1 MAIIDRKRKLRGR
14 SVSCRSLMSV
24 DRDNMLPRM
33 IYGLAWK
40 KVGHL
45 VWQEASMLTSRTQER
60 TPALVYMAVRAGFR
74 AIDTAGQRKHYRQD
88 LVGPALQQLYD
99 EGIVKREDLWLQTKY
114 TSPSG
119 QELGGY
125 VPYDLNA
132 PLQEKVSRH
141 LGSTSMLIA
150 ITRSGNHSNNHLRRC
165 RPNTS
170 IHSCYTVQSL

>member
-1 MAIIDRKRKLRGR
+1 
-14 SVSCRSLMSV
+14 MSV

-45 VWQEASMLTSRTQER
+45 IWQEALTLTYGIQER
-60 TPALVYMAVRAGFR
+60 TPALVSMAVRAGFR

-88 LVGPALQQLYD
+88 LVGPALHQLYA

-132 PLQEKVSRH
+132 PLQEKVSRQS
-141 LGSTSMLIA
+141 GSTSVLIA
-150 ITRSGNHSNNHLRRC
+150 IIRSGNRSNNHWRSC
-165 RPNTS
+165 RPNIS
-170 IHSCYTVQSL
+170 IRFCYTAQSLLSRTT